1 LNKIRKGKITGIGI
15 AILIFL
21 FSITVLLT
29 QEKVYWAESVTK
41 DSVAAPITSDPALQV
56 IWNRTW
62 DSGLYVESGR
72 SIWSDGT
79 YLYTCGWTGNLGGD
93 VDLLLIKWD
102 TDGSILWNQTWVGE
116 FHESGNSIWGDGI
129 YLYTLGSTYSLGIG
143 SWDLALIKWDTNGNI
158 LWNQTWGGSSNDRGN
173 SIWGDGTY
181 LYTLGSTSSFGA
193 GNDDFALIK
202 WDTNGN
208 ILWNQTWGG
217 GSYDAG
223 YSIWGDGTY
232 LYTLGSTSSF
242 GAGNSDLA
250 LVKWDTNGNILR
262 NKTWGGS
269 SNDNGYSIWGDGT
282 YLYTLGS
289 TSSFGSGNSDL
300 ALVKWDT
307 NGNILWDKNW
317 GGGDTDQGIS
327 IWGDGTYLYTV
338 GYTGY
343 NDFEGYAPDLLL
355 IKWDTNGNIVSNY
368 IWGLDGYWD
377 IGYSVWGDGT
387 YLYTCGETS
396 SLGPGNLVL
405 IKWGLDTV
413 TDIIVPTLSTPS
425 DITYEQGT
433 TGHSITW
440 IATDAN
446 PDICT
451 IYKDGIEITSGSWTS
466 GIPISINV
474 NGLNIGSYTYII
486 TVFDVSGNSAID
498 TVIVIVNAASP
509 DDSPVVDQGIPGYSL
524 KILTI
529 AVISVIMIV
538 ILKQRFKHR
547 A

>member
-1 LNKIRKGKITGIGI
+1 MNKIRKEKITGIGI

-41 DSVAAPITSDPALQV
+41 DSVAAPITSDPDLQV

-62 DSGLYVESGR
+62 GGELYLECGR

-79 YLYTCGWTGNLGGD
+79 YLYTCGWTGDYPGGD

-102 TDGSILWNQTWVGE
+102 TDGNILWNQTWAGG
-116 FHESGNSIWGDGI
+116 FHDYGYSIWADGT
-129 YLYTLGSTYSLGIG
+129 YLYTCGWTGVFPSG
-143 SWDLALIKWDTNGNI
+143 DLLLIKWDTDGNI
-158 LWNQTWGGSSNDRGN
+158 LWNQTWGGSSNDYGY

-193 GNDDFALIK
+193 GNDDFALVK

-208 ILWNQTWGG
+208 IIWNKTWGG
-217 GSYDAG
+217 GSSDDG
-223 YSIWGDGTY
+223 HSIWGDGTY

-242 GAGNSDLA
+242 GAGNDDFA

-262 NKTWGGS
+262 YKTWGGS
-269 SNDNGYSIWGDGT
+269 SNDNGISIWGDGT

-289 TSSFGSGNSDL
+289 TKSFGAGLNDL

-343 NDFEGYAPDLLL
+343 NDFEHYAPDLLL
-355 IKWDTNGNIVSNY
+355 IKWDTNGNIVSNN

-387 YLYTCGETS
+387 YLYTCGETT

-405 IKWGLDTV
+405 IKWGLDTI

-440 IATDAN
+440 IATDIN

-451 IYKDGIEITSGSWTS
+451 IYKDGIEITSGKWTS
-466 GIPISINV
+466 GIPITTNV
-474 NGLNIGSYTYII
+474 DVLSIGSYTYSIV
-486 TVFDVSGNSAID
+486 VFDVSGNSAID
-498 TVIVIVNAASP
+498 TVIVTVIVASP
-509 DDSPVVDQGIPGYSL
+509 EDSPVEDQGIPGYSL
-524 KILTI
+524 NILVIVVI
-529 AVISVIMIV
+529 AVITIV
-538 ILKQRFKHR
+538 ILKQKLKH
-547 A
+547 

>member
-1 LNKIRKGKITGIGI
+1 LNKIKKEKITGIGI

-29 QEKVYWAESVTK
+29 QEKGYWAESVTK
-41 DSVAAPITSDPALQV
+41 DSVAAPITSDPDLQV

-62 DSGLYVESGR
+62 GGELYHECGR

-79 YLYTCGWTGNLGGD
+79 FLYTCGWTGVYPIG
-93 VDLLLIKWD
+93 DLLLIKWD
-102 TDGSILWNQTWVGE
+102 TDGNILWNQTLGGGSYD
-116 FHESGNSIWGDGI
+116 SGNSIWGDGT
-129 YLYTLGSTYSLGIG
+129 YLYTCGWIGDFSST
-143 SWDLALIKWDTNGNI
+143 DLLLIKWDTDGNI
-158 LWNQTWGGSSNDRGN
+158 LWNQTWGGGDSDRGN

-193 GNDDFALIK
+193 GNDDFAL
-202 WDTNGN
+202 
-208 ILWNQTWGG
+208 
-217 GSYDAG
+217 
-223 YSIWGDGTY
+223 
-232 LYTLGSTSSF
+232 
-242 GAGNSDLA
+242 
-250 LVKWDTNGNILR
+250 VKWDTNGNILR
-262 NKTWGGS
+262 NKTWGGG
-269 SNDNGYSIWGDGT
+269 DTDQGISIWGDGT

-289 TSSFGSGNSDL
+289 TKSFGAGLNDL

-343 NDFEGYAPDLLL
+343 NDFEGYFPDLLL

-387 YLYTCGETS
+387 YLYTCGETT

-440 IATDAN
+440 IATDVN

-451 IYKDGIEITSGSWTS
+451 IYKDGIEITSGKWTS
-466 GIPISINV
+466 GIPITTNV
-474 NGLNIGSYTYII
+474 DVLSIGSYTYII
-486 TVFDVSGNSAID
+486 VVFDVSGNSAID
-498 TVIVIVNAASP
+498 TVIVTVIAASP
-509 DDSPVVDQGIPGYSL
+509 EDNSVEDQGIPGYSL
-524 KILTI
+524 ITLVIVLI
-529 AVISVIMIV
+529 AVITIV
-538 ILKQRFKHR
+538 ILKQKLNH
-547 A
+547 